1 MYRVLLDSKMSS
13 KKTFH
18 ITILPGD
25 GIGPEVV
32 HVGLKVLRAV
42 AEAVS
47 LSLRI
52 EEGMVGGAALDRC
65 GTPLPQET
73 IDKVE
78 ISDAVLLGAVGNDRW
93 AKVDYAVRPEAGLLE
108 LRRRMDLF
116 ANLRPVRVFP
126 QLIGAS
132 SLRPEKVE
140 GTDIMIVR
148 ELIGGLYFGEPRGIE
163 RIEKG
168 EERAFNTMVYTTS
181 QIARVARRAYS
192 LAMERK
198 RHLTSVDKANVL
210 EVSLL
215 WRKVVSGLQ
224 AEYPEV
230 TLRHL
235 YVDNCAMQLIRDPR
249 QFDVILTEN
258 LFGDILS
265 DEAAM
270 IPGSIG
276 MLPSVSLGAHS
287 SLYEPVHGSAPD
299 IAGKDVANPIATVL
313 SVAMMYR
320 FAFSEEHAAQRI
332 EGAVTRVLDLG
343 YRTPDIYSEGDC
355 MVGTREMGDR
365 ILEQLCEIAE

>member
-355 MVGTREMGDR
+355 MVGTHEMGDR